1 MARRRG
7 NAPEQGE
14 GARHAEVRP
23 EAPEQEEP
31 PSDVNR
37 DDVEPLSAPLFQAG
51 TVALQVIGNEFIIIF
66 QRALRAAQ
74 SNRAFCP
81 QSRPKRTCCR
91 RFHGPATN
99 KRFVSY
105 SVRGRT
111 GIRRGIRRGANILHQ
126 ASSQSRWTI
135 VRLSKSCH
143 LAFLNLFRE

>member
-74 SNRAFCP
+74 SNR
-81 QSRPKRTCCR
+81 
-91 RFHGPATN
+91 
-99 KRFVSY
+99 RFVPNLGQNEPVAAVSMAPQLIKDLSLILSEAVREYEEEFGEVQTSY
-105 SVRGRT
+105 TKHRAKADG
-111 GIRRGIRRGANILHQ
+111 
-126 ASSQSRWTI
+126 QS
-135 VRLSKSCH
+135 
-143 LAFLNLFRE
+143 